1 VRGLALSI
9 AVFVQW
15 AANFAV
21 SQTFPMLTEHQGLN
35 RTFNG
40 AFPFWLFAIFCVA
53 ALVFVW
59 KLVPETKKKALEEM
73 DALWEK

>member
-1 VRGLALSI
+1 
-9 AVFVQW
+9 
-15 AANFAV
+15 
-21 SQTFPMLTEHQGLN
+21 MLTENAELN